1 MKLLPKIFG
10 CFCLLALLIFASRA
24 NAQDAKTINAFL
36 TKADSMVLKADLNY
50 VQFLADDDMKKDEE
64 AINQMDNAISILN
77 DCLNS
82 MKQDNKESKRVAE
95 LRDICKQ
102 GSGFLS
108 KTSSVYN
115 MKKNKSIKFR
125 GESYKVTEAGKTYY
139 NGFMEDFEKM
149 WTKNLKKAMM

>member
-1 MKLLPKIFG
+1 MKLSTKIFG
-10 CFCLLALLIFASRA
+10 SFCLLTSLTIVNQV

-36 TKADSMVLKADLNY
+36 TKADSLVMKSDLNY
-50 VQFLADDDMKKDEE
+50 VQFLADDDMKKDEA
-64 AINQMDNAISILN
+64 AINQMDNAITVLN

-102 GSGFLS
+102 GSSFLG
-108 KTSSVYN
+108 KTSSTYD

-139 NGFMEDFEKM
+139 NGFMADFEKM
-149 WTKNLKKAMM
+149 WTKDFKKAMM